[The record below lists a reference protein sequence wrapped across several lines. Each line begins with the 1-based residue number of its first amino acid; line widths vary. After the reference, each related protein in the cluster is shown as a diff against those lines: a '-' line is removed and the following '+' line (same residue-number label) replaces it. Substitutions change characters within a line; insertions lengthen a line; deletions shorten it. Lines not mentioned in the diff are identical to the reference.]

1 MSPAT
6 VRLKRLADKLS
17 EEDAVLLLTVARQL
31 SRRRQREEED
41 RQDRVDATA
50 ALAEPGSKPW
60 GQVKRE
66 RGL

>member
-6 VRLKRLADKLS
+6 VRLKKLADKLS

-31 SRRRQREEED
+31 SRRRRREDED
-41 RQDRVDATA
+41 RQDRADAMN

-60 GQVKRE
+60 RQFKRE
-66 RGL
+66 RDL